1 MVLTERLVRVH
12 RLGVPPVSDPDFN
25 RRVPM
30 QQDRDSQDS
39 EAVRRFFDRCQK
51 DRDFYRLAFQDT
63 PAALAAVG
71 FRVPGG
77 VSIRMAPDAAS
88 ALDIALAGASNARVA
103 NGELDDAQLE
113 LVTGGVVDGDGK
125 AAVQRVLDLL
135 IRSVL
140 IGR

>member
-1 MVLTERLVRVH
+1 
-12 RLGVPPVSDPDFN
+12 
-25 RRVPM
+25 M

-63 PAALAAVG
+63 RTALAAVG
-71 FRVPGG
+71 FQVPGG

-88 ALDIALAGASNARVA
+88 ALDIALAGASNARLA